1 MASTP
6 APKTIKKLGQFLE
19 EQQEPFIL
27 EIYLSERGCIKKQ
40 KKNLNSSKF
49 LKRSTS
55 LNNSIKGVT
64 IYSKLLKAAYNKLV
78 PIKDSPKVKNSND
91 GQEVAEA
98 NQFSSASST
107 TTEVNSCSESE
118 VKLQKDDISFR
129 GHNCRSAENEAASVL
144 QEESEQISPVSVLQE
159 ENQSRST
166 ITQAKNITEDSL
178 LSASLWNLEEL
189 VCSKLNSKVVKSKKI
204 LQQTKQLLFDC
215 VREVLKTN
223 DENGNDRRQQS
234 CREFMGPELLGK
246 LMSEKLK
253 AWEKQSGD
261 ELNITRLLDFDFQ
274 DSVQEWSDFKQQMRD
289 IAFKIGDAILEE
301 IRDQLVTDLVS
312 M

>member
-1 MASTP
+1 MSSTP

-49 LKRSTS
+49 LKRPTS

-98 NQFSSASST
+98 NQFSSASN
-107 TTEVNSCSESE
+107 TTEVNSSSESE

-129 GHNCRSAENEAASVL
+129 RHNCWSAENEV
-144 QEESEQISPVSVLQE
+144 Q
-159 ENQSRST
+159 
-166 ITQAKNITEDSL
+166 
-178 LSASLWNLEEL
+178 
-189 VCSKLNSKVVKSKKI
+189 KLYYI
-204 LQQTKQLLFDC
+204 LLFLI
-215 VREVLKTN
+215 VL
-223 DENGNDRRQQS
+223 
-234 CREFMGPELLGK
+234 
-246 LMSEKLK
+246 LML
-253 AWEKQSGD
+253 
-261 ELNITRLLDFDFQ
+261 
-274 DSVQEWSDFKQQMRD
+274 
-289 IAFKIGDAILEE
+289 
-301 IRDQLVTDLVS
+301 
-312 M
+312 

>member
-64 IYSKLLKAAYNKLV
+64 IYSQLLKAAYNKLV

-98 NQFSSASST
+98 NQFSSASNT

-129 GHNCRSAENEAASVL
+129 GHNCRSAENEV
-144 QEESEQISPVSVLQE
+144 Q
-159 ENQSRST
+159 
-166 ITQAKNITEDSL
+166 
-178 LSASLWNLEEL
+178 
-189 VCSKLNSKVVKSKKI
+189 KLYYI
-204 LQQTKQLLFDC
+204 LLF
-215 VREVLKTN
+215 LIA
-223 DENGNDRRQQS
+223 
-234 CREFMGPELLGK
+234 LLM
-246 LMSEKLK
+246 L
-253 AWEKQSGD
+253 
-261 ELNITRLLDFDFQ
+261 
-274 DSVQEWSDFKQQMRD
+274 
-289 IAFKIGDAILEE
+289 
-301 IRDQLVTDLVS
+301 
-312 M
+312 

>member
-1 MASTP
+1 MASTT
-6 APKTIKKLGQFLE
+6 APKTVKKLGQFLE

-27 EIYLSERGCIKKQ
+27 EIYLSERGCIKK

-49 LKRSTS
+49 STRSTG

-64 IYSKLLKAAYNKLV
+64 ICSKLLKAAYNKLV
-78 PIKDSPKVKNSND
+78 PIKDSPRVKNNND

-98 NQFSSASST
+98 NQFSSACST
-107 TTEVNSCSESE
+107 TKEFNSCSESE
-118 VKLQKDDISFR
+118 VQLQKDDISF
-129 GHNCRSAENEAASVL
+129 HAHTCWSAENKAASEL
-144 QEESEQISPVSVLQE
+144 QEQSEQISRVSVLQE

-166 ITQAKNITEDSL
+166 INQAKNITEDSL

-189 VCSKLNSKVVKSKKI
+189 VWSKPNSKVFKSKMI

-223 DENGNDRRQQS
+223 NENGTDRRQQS
-234 CREFMGPELLGK
+234 CREFMGPEFLGK
-246 LMSEKLK
+246 LMSEKLQ

-289 IAFKIGDAILEE
+289 IAFKIGDAILED
-301 IRDQLVTDLVS
+301 IRDQMVTDLVS

>member
-1 MASTP
+1 MASTT
-6 APKTIKKLGQFLE
+6 APKTVKKLGQFLE

-27 EIYLSERGCIKKQ
+27 EIYLSERGCITK
-40 KKNLNSSKF
+40 KKNLNSGKF

-55 LNNSIKGVT
+55 LTNSIKGVT
-64 IYSKLLKAAYNKLV
+64 IYSKLLKAAYNKFV
-78 PIKDSPKVKNSND
+78 PIKYCPKIKNNND

-107 TTEVNSCSESE
+107 TTEFNSCSQSD
-118 VKLQKDDISFR
+118 VQLQKDDMSFQA
-129 GHNCRSAENEAASVL
+129 HACQSAENEAASVL
-144 QEESEQISPVSVLQE
+144 HEESEQIGPISELQE
-159 ENQSRST
+159 ENQSKSS
-166 ITQAKNITEDSL
+166 ITLAKNITEDSL

-189 VCSKLNSKVVKSKKI
+189 VWSKPNSKVFKSKKI
-204 LQQTKQLLFDC
+204 LKQTKQLLFDC

-223 DENGNDRRQQS
+223 DENGKDRRQQS

-289 IAFKIGDAILEE
+289 IAFKIGDAILED
-301 IRDQLVTDLVS
+301 IRDQMVTDLVS